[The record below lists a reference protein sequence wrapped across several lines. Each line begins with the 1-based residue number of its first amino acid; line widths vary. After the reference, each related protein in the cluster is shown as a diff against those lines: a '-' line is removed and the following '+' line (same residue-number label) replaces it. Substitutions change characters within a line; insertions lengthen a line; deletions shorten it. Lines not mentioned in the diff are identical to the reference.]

1 MSDTYAENE
10 IDYPI
15 RHAQLDDAD
24 FPLIPVGPVSIRRL
38 IIVGLH
44 DVYLTETY
52 HINFFSRQ
60 EIRRGNHFIGET
72 TFPLW
77 SY

>member
-1 MSDTYAENE
+1 MSNTYAENE
-10 IDYPI
+10 IDYSI
-15 RHAQLDDAD
+15 GHAQLDDAD
-24 FPLIPVGPVSIRRL
+24 FPLIPVGPVSIRSL

-44 DVYLTETY
+44 DVYLTKRNR
-52 HINFFSRQ
+52 INFFCRQ